1 MDTNNSYKIIF
12 TKRFIREL
20 EKVYKYLSEELYFIH
35 FTKYLMNKI
44 DDVLIQI
51 SIFPKSHERIENTQ
65 YRKALVKNYIII
77 YTINEKKKTVYILHI
92 FHSKSD
98 YQRKLNSKFFKSK

>member
-1 MDTNNSYKIIF
+1 MDTDSSYKLIF

-20 EKVYKYLSEELYFIH
+20 EKVDKYLSENVYFPN
-35 FTKYLMNKI
+35 YLMRKI
-44 DDVLIQI
+44 DDALIQI

-65 YRKALVKNYIII
+65 YRKALVKKYIII
-77 YTINEKKKTVYILHI
+77 YTVNEKKKEIYILHI

-98 YQRKLNSKFFKSK
+98 YQRKLNSKIFKSK

>member
-1 MDTNNSYKIIF
+1 MDTDDFYKLIF

-20 EKVYKYLSEELYFIH
+20 EKVDKYLSENVYFPN
-35 FTKYLMNKI
+35 YLMRKI
-44 DDVLIQI
+44 DDALIQI

-65 YRKALVKNYIII
+65 YRKALVKKYIII
-77 YTINEKKKTVYILHI
+77 YTVNEKKKEIYILHI

-98 YQRKLNSKFFKSK
+98 YQRKLNSKIFKSK